1 MVGRLYTGTQSVQ
14 RFGDRAHLILA
25 RAMDSLIQDLRFSI
39 RMSLRTPALTATA
52 VLALALGIGA
62 NSSIFT
68 IVNAVLFEPL
78 PFRDPDRLVVVWEE
92 NTHRPGRPN
101 VVSPANYLRWGE
113 RATAF
118 EQKAAFY
125 DWRAN
130 LTGDLAPE
138 ELVAQDVTWNFFST
152 LGVSPLLGRTFTPDE
167 GPEGHNRV
175 VILSYQLWQRRF
187 GGSQDVLGRSV
198 QLHGRPYTVIGVMPR
213 DVGLFLKA
221 GSLVGKPAELWTTF
235 AFTSEHRQPR
245 GRYLLAIARLKSGVT
260 LPEARAQMATIATG
274 LAREFP
280 EFDTGW
286 GVNLVPVPEELSGEY
301 RLPLLVL
308 MGSVAFVLLIA
319 CANVANLLLARGAVR
334 RHEIAIRLALG
345 AGRGRLIRQ
354 LLVESILLAAC
365 GGLLGLLFSR
375 WGADAL
381 LAISPV
387 DLQPIGRFG
396 STTPVL
402 AFTGSISLGT
412 AIVCGLAPAFESSRA
427 DMQDA
432 LREGAR
438 HIGGAPR
445 TRRLRH
451 TFVIAEVAL
460 AVVLLV
466 GAGLLLRSLANLR
479 AVNPGFDP
487 RNVLTF
493 RVSLPPEKYDPAKV
507 SRFFEQ
513 AEARLAAMPGV
524 RSAGAISFLP
534 FAGLGA
540 ATGFTI
546 VGQPPPAPGQGPVVD
561 FRVCDN
567 GFFTTMK
574 LPLVGG
580 RLFTDHELSA
590 RSDVVIINETMAR
603 RYFAGEDPI
612 GRQVVIAMT
621 SPLFATEIVGV
632 VGDMKYVDLTT
643 ESRAM
648 AFWPHSQLG
657 YTAMTFTLRTVSD
670 PVSLAPLAIREI
682 QALDK
687 DQPVSDVRTMDQW
700 VGKTLSQSRFSSLL
714 LTLLASLAL
723 LLAALGIYGVISYA
737 VSQRTT
743 EIGVRKA
750 LGATSADIV
759 ALVLFSGMRLAAI
772 GLVIGILLAFALNR
786 ALTTL
791 LYQTRGTD
799 PVTLAGV
806 VGVLAAVAAFAS
818 YLPAN
823 RAARLAPTE
832 ALRDE

>member
-1 MVGRLYTGTQSVQ
+1 
-14 RFGDRAHLILA
+14 
-25 RAMDSLIQDLRFSI
+25 MDSFIQDLRFSA
-39 RMSLRTPALTATA
+39 RLLLRTPALTATA

-68 IVNAVLFEPL
+68 IVNAVLLEAL
-78 PFRDPDRLVVVWEE
+78 PFKDPERLVVVWEQ

-101 VVSPANYLRWGE
+101 VVSPANYLRWRE
-113 RATAF
+113 RTTAF
-118 EQKAAFY
+118 EQMAAFY

-130 LTGDLAPE
+130 LTGDAAPE

-152 LGVSPLLGRTFTPDE
+152 LGVSPLLGRTFTSDE

-175 VILSYQLWQRRF
+175 VVLSYPLWQRRF

-221 GSLVGKPAELWTTF
+221 GSLVGKPADLWTTF
-235 AFTSEHRQPR
+235 AFTSEHRLPR
-245 GRYLLAIARLKSGVT
+245 GRYLLGIARLKSRVT
-260 LPEARAQMATIATG
+260 LPEARAQMATIAAG

-319 CANVANLLLARGAVR
+319 CANVANLLLARSAAR
-334 RHEIAIRLALG
+334 RHEIAVRLALG

-354 LLVESILLAAC
+354 LLVESILLASC

-381 LAISPV
+381 LALSPV

-402 AFTGSISLGT
+402 AFTGTISLGT
-412 AIVCGLAPAFESSRA
+412 AMVCGLAPAFESSRA
-427 DMQDA
+427 DVQDA

-445 TRRLRH
+445 SRRLRH
-451 TFVIAEVAL
+451 AFVIAEVAL

-487 RNVLTF
+487 RNLLTF
-493 RVSLPPEKYDPAKV
+493 RVSLPPEKYSDPAKV

-546 VGQPPPAPGQGPVVD
+546 VGQPPPAPGEGPVVD

-567 GFFTTMK
+567 GLFTTMQ
-574 LPLVGG
+574 LPLVRG
-580 RLFTDHELSA
+580 RLFTAHELSE
-590 RSDVVIINETMAR
+590 RSDVAIINETMAR

-621 SPLFATEIVGV
+621 STLSATKIVGV

-643 ESRAM
+643 APRAM
-648 AFWPHSQLG
+648 AFWPHTQLG

-670 PVSLAPLAIREI
+670 PIALAPLAIHEI

-700 VGKTLSQSRFSSLL
+700 VGKSLSQSRFSSLL

-759 ALVLFSGMRLAAI
+759 ALVLLDGMRLAAI
-772 GLVIGILLAFALNR
+772 GLGIGILLALALNR

-791 LYQTRGTD
+791 LYQTPGTD
-799 PVTLAGV
+799 PVTFARV
-806 VGVLAAVAAFAS
+806 VGLLAVVAAVAS
-818 YLPAN
+818 YLPAT

>member
-1 MVGRLYTGTQSVQ
+1 
-14 RFGDRAHLILA
+14 
-25 RAMDSLIQDLRFSI
+25 MDSFIQDLRFSA
-39 RMSLRTPALTATA
+39 RMLLRTPAFTATA

-78 PFRDPDRLVVVWEE
+78 PFRDPDQLVVVWEE
-92 NTHRPGRPN
+92 NTRRPGRPN
-101 VVSPANYLRWGE
+101 VVSPANYLRWRE
-113 RATAF
+113 RTTAF
-118 EQKAAFY
+118 EQMAAFY

-130 LTGDLAPE
+130 LTGDAAPE

-175 VILSYQLWQRRF
+175 VILSYPFWQRRF

-198 QLHGRPYTVIGVMPR
+198 QLHGRPYTVIGVMPH

-221 GSLVGKPAELWTTF
+221 GSLVGKPADLWTTF

-260 LPEARAQMATIATG
+260 LAEARAQMATIAAG

-286 GVNLVPVPEELSGEY
+286 GVRLVPAREELSGEY

-319 CANVANLLLARGAVR
+319 CANVANLLLARGATR
-334 RHEIAIRLALG
+334 RHEIAVRLALG
-345 AGRGRLIRQ
+345 AARGRLIRQ
-354 LLVESILLAAC
+354 LLVESLLLASF
-365 GGLLGLLFSR
+365 GGLLGLLFAR

-381 LAISPV
+381 IALSPV
-387 DLQPIGRFG
+387 DLQPVGRFG

-427 DMQDA
+427 EVQDA

-438 HIGGAPR
+438 HVGGVSR
-445 TRRLRH
+445 SRRLGH
-451 TFVIAEVAL
+451 GFVIAEVAL

-487 RNVLTF
+487 RNLLTF
-493 RVSLPPEKYDPAKV
+493 RVSLPPEKYSDPAKV
-507 SRFFEQ
+507 SHFFEQ

-540 ATGFTI
+540 ATGFTV
-546 VGQPPPAPGQGPVVD
+546 VGQPPPAPGQGPLVD

-567 GFFTTMK
+567 GFFSTMQ
-574 LPLVGG
+574 LRLVRG
-580 RLFTDHELSA
+580 RLFTARELRE

-603 RYFAGEDPI
+603 RYFSGEDPI

-643 ESRAM
+643 EPRAM
-648 AFWPHSQLG
+648 AFWPHTQLG

-670 PVSLAPLAIREI
+670 PIALAPLATHEI

-700 VGKTLSQSRFSSLL
+700 VGKSLSQSRFSSLL

-737 VSQRTT
+737 VSQRTA

-759 ALVLFSGMRLAAI
+759 ALVLRDGMRLAAI
-772 GLVIGILLAFALNR
+772 GLGIGILLAFALNR

-799 PVTLAGV
+799 PVTLTSV
-806 VGVLAAVAAFAS
+806 VGLLAAVTAVAS
-818 YLPAN
+818 YLPAT